1 MDQLPLMLSTTLRNA
16 REEGL
21 AISVGSAPAAVLVPG
36 PSAGD
41 LVAAICGP
49 SEIEKRDRVLDALAE
64 RRRELVAR
72 ARELAES
79 IARERGRVTAP
90 DVFAALRAAG
100 VDLGG
105 HDPRWMGA
113 VFNRGRWR
121 RVGWQST
128 GSHARPVAVW
138 ELDEVMP

>member
-1 MDQLPLMLSTTLRNA
+1 MNQLSLTLAPSVEAA
-16 REEGL
+16 R
-21 AISVGSAPAAVLVPG
+21 AAK
-36 PSAGD
+36 
-41 LVAAICGP
+41 P
-49 SEIEKRDRVLDALAE
+49 SEREKRDQVLDALAV
-64 RRRELVAR
+64 RRSELVAT
-72 ARELAES
+72 AREVATS

-113 VFNRGRWR
+113 VFNRGPWR

-138 ELDEVMP
+138 ELDEVTP